1 MNKKSSL
8 LITLLHSTAKSWAES
23 PGSASGFEMD
33 FNSAYNNYYGLI
45 DWKNLKL
52 ATVNDFGTDE
62 DYRQEYVTA
71 SIG

>member
-1 MNKKSSL
+1 
-8 LITLLHSTAKSWAES
+8 
-23 PGSASGFEMD
+23 MD

-52 ATVNDFGTDE
+52 ATGNEFGTDE